1 VVLKLTH
8 QCVRFEEIFTN
19 LFPRP
24 TTYLGGDKMCA
35 RQACRKLLIT
45 LLFLAFLSTASYLFA
60 ASRGVQV
67 VSKKGQSLY
76 LYKDYQAVVI
86 GVSDYEHWPKLPN
99 AVKDAQEVAGKLKVL
114 GFNVKLITD
123 PDSRQLKST
132 LSEIARRLGTE
143 KNRALLLYY
152 AGHGETTTLADGTD
166 LGYIIPKDCP
176 LQNLDPFGF
185 DSKAVSMKEIEMLAL
200 KVRSKH
206 MLVMFDSCFSG
217 SLFALSRAAPTDIS
231 EKSAKPVR
239 QFMTAGGA
247 NETVPDRSIFKVCL
261 LQGLDGEA
269 DYNRDGFVTASEL
282 GLYLQTK
289 VVNYTR
295 GAQHPQF
302 GKINNPYLDKGDFIF
317 VLKPS
322 KPKVAKATAPV
333 ASSHTDKDRM
343 SEEREILK
351 QERKRLE
358 AEKRILEKEK
368 QKLAYIPKTETSA
381 KVSLRKE
388 SKTLRDDHVKEMLKR
403 YRFFDSWM
411 NMAGDFRN
419 DFVDNGDGTITDNR
433 TGLMWQKSG
442 SSRAKSWKRARTY
455 VKQLNKGFAGYSDW
469 RLPTIEELASLV
481 EREKVNGVLHIDPI
495 FYNKQKS
502 CWSADKGPRVGS
514 YNAPQVWSV
523 NFREGTLGLTLL
535 PIWHAAT
542 PTHCYV
548 RAVRSIE

>member
-1 VVLKLTH
+1 
-8 QCVRFEEIFTN
+8 
-19 LFPRP
+19 
-24 TTYLGGDKMCA
+24 MCA
-35 RQACRKLLIT
+35 RQVYRNLLIT
-45 LLFLAFLSTASYLFA
+45 FLLFALFSTASYLFA
-60 ASRGVQV
+60 ANRGIQV
-67 VSKKGQSLY
+67 ISKKGQPLY
-76 LYKDYQAVVI
+76 LYKDYHAVVI
-86 GVSDYEHWPKLPN
+86 GVSDYDHWPKLPN
-99 AVKDAQEVAGKLKVL
+99 AVKDAQEVAGKLRVL
-114 GFNVKLITD
+114 GFKVKLIAN
-123 PDSRQLKST
+123 PDSRHLKST

-206 MLVMFDSCFSG
+206 MLVIFDSCFSG

-247 NETVPDRSIFKVCL
+247 DETVPDRSIFKVVL

-269 DYNRDGFVTASEL
+269 DYNRDGYVTASEL

-322 KPKVAKATAPV
+322 KAKVAKITAPV
-333 ASSHTDKDRM
+333 ASSYTDKDRM
-343 SEEREILK
+343 GEELERLKEERERLEV
-351 QERKRLE
+351 ERKLLE
-358 AEKRILEKEK
+358 ERK

-388 SKTLRDDHVKEMLKR
+388 SKTLWEDHVKEMLKR
-403 YRFFDSWM
+403 YRFFDSYM
-411 NMAGDFRN
+411 NRAGDFRN
-419 DFVDNGDGTITDNR
+419 DFVDNGDSTITDR
-433 TGLMWQKSG
+433 ATGLMWDKGG
-442 SSRAKSWKRARTY
+442 SPATRSFKRTKFYIR
-455 VKQLNKGFAGYSDW
+455 KLNEDKFAGYSDW
-469 RLPTIEELASLV
+469 RLPTVEELASLLS
-481 EREKVNGVLHIDPI
+481 RDKANGVHINSS
-495 FYNKQKS
+495 FAKKQKT
-502 CWSADKGPRVGS
+502 CWSSDKGPPFYGS
-514 YNAPQVWSV
+514 TRTPPQAWHV
-523 NFREGTLGLTLL
+523 NFREGVIGLS
-535 PIWHAAT
+535 IAT
-542 PTHCYV
+542 TDSDLIGWSVPDHYV
-548 RAVRSIE
+548 RAVRSIK